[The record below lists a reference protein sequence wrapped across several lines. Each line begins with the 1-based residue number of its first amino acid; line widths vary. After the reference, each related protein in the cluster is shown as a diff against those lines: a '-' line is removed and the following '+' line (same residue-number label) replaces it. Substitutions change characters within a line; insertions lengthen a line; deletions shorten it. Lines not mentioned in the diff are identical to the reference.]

1 MITET
6 MKKPKIITRT
16 NPPMFGIHLPIRS
29 DRMAAVIAIQMN
41 ASPKRYSGG
50 PLIGLLKKN
59 ASAAAMAVTARV
71 PPTQTGLEI
80 QYRTELIAAGILP
93 NASLVQT

>member
-6 MKKPKIITRT
+6 MKNPRMITRT
-16 NPPMFGIHLPIRS
+16 NPPTFGIHLPIRS
-29 DRMAAVIAIQMN
+29 DRIAAVMATQMN

-59 ASAAAMAVTARV
+59 ALAAAMAVMARV
-71 PPTQTGLEI
+71 PPTQTGLAI
-80 QYRTELIAAGILP
+80 QYRTELMAAASRP